1 MLRYREVDLK
11 FSDIWRVFISGSS
24 SAGKTYFARQ
34 VLESK
39 LFKCKRV
46 YYFHPDIQED
56 FPIDWEDHLDIPV
69 CYQPGLPSHNDLLEI
84 PHNSCIIIDDLFT
97 EACSDRTIDY
107 LFRVLSSKRKLHV
120 FIMTQRYFAE
130 GSNGLNIR
138 NSCNYHV
145 LMNNADERT
154 NMRVANIMNMKS
166 AIKKAIDVNSEKL
179 YPYIFVDKTNK
190 ARVTGI
196 QIYTDLFSR
205 YKQIIFQSMVSYI
218 ISEADF
224 KSNFKIVDSSTA
236 VKNGHKKSKK
246 KSASETEAIAHSTES
261 TANPEPVERSIEPES
276 GSTSGSIE
284 PTTTSI
290 EPTTTSIEPSHFR
303 KRKLFERQVKQALHR
318 YQIRS
323 KL

>member
-1 MLRYREVDLK
+1 MLRYRELDLK
-11 FSDIWRVFISGSS
+11 FSEIWRVFISGSS

-34 VLESK
+34 VLESNF
-39 LFKCKRV
+39 FKCRRI
-46 YYFHPDIQED
+46 YYYHPDIQED
-56 FPIDWEDHLDIPV
+56 FPVDWDEHLDIPI
-69 CYQPGLPSHNDLLEI
+69 CFQAGLPSQKDLLEI
-84 PHNSCIIIDDLFT
+84 PHYSCVILDDLFT

-154 NMRVANIMNMKS
+154 NMRVANIMNLRKS
-166 AIKKAIDVNSEKL
+166 VQKAIDVNSEKL
-179 YPYIFVDKTNK
+179 YPYIFIDKTNQ
-190 ARVTGI
+190 ARVTGV

-205 YKQIIFQSMVSYI
+205 FKQIIFKSMLSYI

-224 KSNFKIVDSSTA
+224 RSSFQIIDNTTA
-236 VKNGHKKSKK
+236 VKNENKKSKK
-246 KSASETEAIAHSTES
+246 KSAERGNSSKPEPTEPETSETESKST
-261 TANPEPVERSIEPES
+261 N
-276 GSTSGSIE
+276 
-284 PTTTSI
+284 
-290 EPTTTSIEPSHFR
+290 TTSIEPSEFR
-303 KRKLFERQVKQALHR
+303 KRKVFERKIRQALHR
-318 YQIRS
+318 YKIRS

>member
-1 MLRYREVDLK
+1 MLRYRELDLK
-11 FSDIWRVFISGSS
+11 FSEIWRVFISGSS

-34 VLESK
+34 VLESNF
-39 LFKCKRV
+39 FKCRRI
-46 YYFHPDIQED
+46 YYYHPDIQED
-56 FPIDWEDHLDIPV
+56 FPVDWDEHLDIPI
-69 CYQPGLPSHNDLLEI
+69 CFQAGLPSQKDLLEI
-84 PHNSCIIIDDLFT
+84 PHYSCVILDDLFT

-154 NMRVANIMNMKS
+154 NMRVANIMNLRKS
-166 AIKKAIDVNSEKL
+166 VQKAIDVNSEKL
-179 YPYIFVDKTNK
+179 YPYIFIDKTNQ
-190 ARVTGI
+190 ARVSGV

-205 YKQIIFQSMVSYI
+205 FKQIIFKSMLSYI

-224 KSNFKIVDSSTA
+224 RSSFQIIDNTTA
-236 VKNGHKKSKK
+236 VKNENKKSKK
-246 KSASETEAIAHSTES
+246 KSAERGNSSKPEPTEPETSETESKST
-261 TANPEPVERSIEPES
+261 N
-276 GSTSGSIE
+276 
-284 PTTTSI
+284 
-290 EPTTTSIEPSHFR
+290 TTSIEPSEFR
-303 KRKLFERQVKQALHR
+303 KRKVFERKIRQALHR
-318 YQIRS
+318 YKIRS

>member
-1 MLRYREVDLK
+1 MLRYRELDLK

-24 SAGKTYFARQ
+24 SAGKTFFARRI
-34 VLESK
+34 LESNF
-39 LFKCKRV
+39 FKCKRI

-56 FPIDWEDHLDIPV
+56 FPVDWDEFIDIPI
-69 CYQPGLPSHNDLLEI
+69 CYQAGLPSHKDLLEI
-84 PHNSCIIIDDLFT
+84 PHYSCIILDDLFT

-154 NMRVANIMNMKS
+154 NMRVANIMNMGKS
-166 AIKKAIDVNSEKL
+166 IQKAIDVNSDKL
-179 YPYIFVDKTNK
+179 YPYIFIDKTNQ
-190 ARVTGI
+190 ARVSGI
-196 QIYTDLFSR
+196 QIYTDLFAR
-205 YKQIIFQSMVSYI
+205 YKQIIFKSMLSYI

-224 KSNFKIVDSSTA
+224 RSNFKVIDNTTA
-236 VKNGHKKSKK
+236 VKNENTKSKK
-246 KSASETEAIAHSTES
+246 KSAERRRSPESETS
-261 TANPEPVERSIEPES
+261 EPAETRSSGAEP
-276 GSTSGSIE
+276 STS
-284 PTTTSI
+284 
-290 EPTTTSIEPSHFR
+290 SIEPSQFR
-303 KRKLFERQVKQALHR
+303 KRKLFERKIRQALHR
-318 YQIRS
+318 YKIRS